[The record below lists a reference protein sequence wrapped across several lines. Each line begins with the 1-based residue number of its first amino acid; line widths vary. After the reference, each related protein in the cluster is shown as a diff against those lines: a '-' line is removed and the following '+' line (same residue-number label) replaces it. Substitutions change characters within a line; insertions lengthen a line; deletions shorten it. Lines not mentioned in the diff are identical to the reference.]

1 MIFQSVSTHLITTLI
16 GVVITLVLLNSI
28 LYAILRCFSL
38 ECFNGLCN
46 RNKEE
51 NGDVYYEIDEI
62 VNITN

>member
-16 GVVITLVLLNSI
+16 GVLLNSI

-46 RNKEE
+46 RNNEE
-51 NGDVYYEIDEI
+51 NGDVYYEMDEI

>member
-28 LYAILRCFSL
+28 LYAILRCF
-38 ECFNGLCN
+38 NGLCN
-46 RNKEE
+46 RNNEE